1 MVSYKSRVRFNFFS
15 SSPNEVQ
22 LTALHNLPIAL
33 QVGDDLSQR
42 PCKLGSDSD
51 LKMVQAVSE
60 EIAHQSPLLVHAPRR
75 LQVQVLPAQVQ
86 GSNGETGQGFRCI
99 DKYVCFED
107 SKGLERIFVSDDN
120 IKRCVVS
127 GRYTGRNSLR
137 RDLTGT
143 IAIFTKFD
151 WTL

>member
-1 MVSYKSRVRFNFFS
+1 MVSYKLRERFNLFS

-22 LTALHNLPIAL
+22 LTTLHNLSTAL
-33 QVGDDLSQR
+33 QIGDDLSQR

-51 LKMVQAVSE
+51 LKMVQAISE
-60 EIAHQSPLLVHAPRR
+60 EIAHESPLLVHAPWC
-75 LQVQVLPAQVQ
+75 LQVQVFSAQVQ

-99 DKYVCFED
+99 DQYVCVED
-107 SKGLERIFVSDDN
+107 SKGLERIFVSYDY
-120 IKRCVVS
+120 IKRCLVS
-127 GRYTGRNSLR
+127 GRYTERNSHR